1 MMMTMI
7 MIQLTDMMQLNTTTH
22 GTHDLMYQYVIY
34 FATRTSFVRCTRRM
48 CFVYFAMKV
57 YCD

>member
-1 MMMTMI
+1 MV
-7 MIQLTDMMQLNTTTH
+7 MIQLTDMMQLNTTTY

-34 FATRTSFVRCTRRM
+34 FATRTSFVRCTRCM